1 MRLVLRFVLPPWAAS
16 APAHPRPA
24 GILDTVVNGIDSVLN
39 PVASGVTCTNTN
51 LITDELKEGRKPSDL
66 LNQLRLFSALA
77 PAVLACQCSAPYNC
91 CIKDQIRKVM
101 SHNCRRNIPEN
112 SSK

>member
-1 MRLVLRFVLPPWAAS
+1 MVFAEPLTHKIPAGIGLGQAAS

-24 GILDTVVNGIDSVLN
+24 GILVNGIDSVLN

-66 LNQLRLFSALA
+66 LN
-77 PAVLACQCSAPYNC
+77 
-91 CIKDQIRKVM
+91 
-101 SHNCRRNIPEN
+101 
-112 SSK
+112 